1 VWKRAEGSSEESEE
15 RVVGGERKEEAF
27 FVYFLHYSLL
37 GFKKKIPLSGKL
49 VPDWLHMTYKYI
61 LFGS

>member
-1 VWKRAEGSSEESEE
+1 M
-15 RVVGGERKEEAF
+15 VGGERKEEAF